1 MPPSAFQDTEISTH
15 DLTKRSTR
23 NISKLRQFF
32 VISTHDLTKRS
43 TNRLLSLLVFQLHFN
58 SRPHEEVDF
67 GRLAPRTNALNFNSR
82 PHEEV
87 DQAACTERCNQ
98 SHFNSRPHEEV
109 DLRGFN
115 AVSSQLFI
123 STHDLTKRS
132 TRRVLGAYCAT
143 SFQLT
148 TSRRGRRRITS
159 SADTRISI
167 STHDLTKRSTAIFT
181 QKVFL
186 SKLLFVLIAY
196 NIFIL
201 H

>member
-67 GRLAPRTNALNFNSR
+67 GRLAPRTNALNFISR

-87 DQAACTERCNQ
+87 DWIICRRIVWKE
-98 SHFNSRPHEEV
+98 
-109 DLRGFN
+109 
-115 AVSSQLFI
+115 I

-132 TRRVLGAYCAT
+132 TNDELTDDDLLGIST
-143 SFQLT
+143 HDLT
-148 TSRRGRRRITS
+148 KRSTGTKLGVYP
-159 SADTRISI
+159 AFCI
-167 STHDLTKRSTAIFT
+167 STHDLTKRSTAQRVVDAMVGEFQLT
-181 QKVFL
+181 TSRRGRQMGRQ
-186 SKLLFVLIAY
+186 
-196 NIFIL
+196 
-201 H
+201 